1 MRQPFSFYTVKNE
14 AYKAGYQPHGVPNA
28 HRAYDVISENEEIG
42 ISYAKKHILYEGI
55 AFHIPL

>member
-1 MRQPFSFYTVKNE
+1 MTIQAVKNE

-28 HRAYDVISENEEIG
+28 HRAHDVISENEEIG